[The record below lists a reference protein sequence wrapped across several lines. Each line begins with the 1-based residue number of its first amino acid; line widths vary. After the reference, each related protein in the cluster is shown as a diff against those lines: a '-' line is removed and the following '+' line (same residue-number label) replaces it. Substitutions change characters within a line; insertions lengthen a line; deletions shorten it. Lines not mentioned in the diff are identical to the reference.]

1 MVDSIRQRIISAMDT
16 RFKTILTTGGY
27 VTNIGQHVFWWKS
40 SPLQLSDLPGMNCK
54 DRTSEK
60 APGCGIYENS
70 LPVEIEA
77 SVSGS
82 ASPEDIRKIL
92 ADFEKCVGVDE
103 TWGGLALATD
113 IDGDDISVEQNEN
126 KIGLARVMMT
136 IEYRTARFDAYTQA

>member
-1 MVDSIRQRIISAMDT
+1 MDT
-16 RFKTILTTGGY
+16 RFKAILTTGGY
-27 VTNIGQHVFWWKS
+27 VTNIGAHVFWWKP
-40 SPLQLSDLPGMNCK
+40 SPLQLSDLPGMNCR

-60 APGCGIYENS
+60 TLGCGIYENS
-70 LPVEIEA
+70 LPLEIEA

-92 ADFEKCVGVDE
+92 ADLEKAVGADE

-113 IDGDDISVEQNEN
+113 INSDDVSIEQNEN